1 MEVGP
6 YGPARHAA
14 FEAILPVV
22 AASVEH
28 PSERLRA
35 DAQPGAAA
43 VILETNQVG
52 RILAPRQQGGGHHI
66 ADDPSGAGPRARSP
80 VEHANPS
87 EDRARRVPVLVTE
100 ELVAAADGQSGGAAR
115 ESLAN
120 RFGLPR
126 E

>member
-1 MEVGP
+1 M
-6 YGPARHAA
+6 
-14 FEAILPVV
+14 
-22 AASVEH
+22 
-28 PSERLRA
+28 
-35 DAQPGAAA
+35 
-43 VILETNQVG
+43 ILETNQVG

-66 ADDPSGAGPRARSP
+66 ADDPSGAGGRGLGHQ